1 MARTL
6 SVLVRT
12 TMPSATA
19 DEQLGT
25 ILRAPSTSTMHMRQ
39 AAVAGSRGS

>member
-6 SVLVRT
+6 SVCVLT
-12 TMPSATA
+12 TMPSAA
-19 DEQLGT
+19 AVEQLGT
-25 ILRAPSTSTMHMRQ
+25 SLRAPSTSTRHTRQ

>member
-12 TMPSATA
+12 TMPSAA
-19 DEQLGT
+19 VVAQLGSV
-25 ILRAPSTSTMHMRQ
+25 LRAPSTSTMQTRQ
-39 AAVAGSRGS
+39 AADAGSRGS

>member
-6 SVLVRT
+6 SVSVRT
-12 TMPSATA
+12 TMPSDTA
-19 DEQLGT
+19 AEQLG
-25 ILRAPSTSTMHMRQ
+25 ISLRAPSTSTMHMRQ